1 MTLGEIRNRLLRAI
15 DRILGGVSGK
25 VSDDHSLTVDLGMDS
40 LHLMEL
46 FQIIDAEIGNVEL
59 MPWLI
64 LSSSGGRDTVDGLC
78 RYLITALEG
87 PELTRINA

>member
-1 MTLGEIRNRLLRAI
+1 MTLGEIRNRLLGAI
-15 DRILGGVSGK
+15 DRIRGGLSEK

-46 FQIIDAEIGNVEL
+46 FQIIDEEIGNVEL
-59 MPWLI
+59 MSWLI
-64 LSSSGGRDTVDGLC
+64 GSSSGGRDTVDGLC

-87 PELTRINA
+87 PEPTRSQA